1 MAQTDKHYF
10 GTLLAQTSRAWRAEL
25 DR

>member
-10 GTLLAQTSRAWRAEL
+10 GTLLAQTSRAWRAE
-25 DR
+25 

>member
-25 DR
+25 